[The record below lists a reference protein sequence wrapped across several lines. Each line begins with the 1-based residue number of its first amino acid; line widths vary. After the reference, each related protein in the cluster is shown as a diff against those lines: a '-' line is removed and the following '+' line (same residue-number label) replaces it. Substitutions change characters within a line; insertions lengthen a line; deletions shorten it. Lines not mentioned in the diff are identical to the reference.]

1 MYTST
6 WMYPHSLGTT
16 MITFPHLQFRLR
28 LFSPSKP
35 KYPLVL
41 HSHST
46 QSTIFSHSIFLLF
59 EIISAFTHLPSLA
72 DFPTFVKWDAMYLA
86 LDPRWVNTKLVRN
99 QWIFNDQIHIN
110 FPQTSP
116 NNVFQLFYL
125 PLIISTLPV
134 NVLNLSHSFQTA
146 AEFALLVFTFTKKKE
161 TIQSEL
167 SQLFFKCLHVF
178 FQSFVPPFHFRRIV
192 FFSVDPYT
200 LISHL
205 LESLNVYVS
214 SSASRL
220 YCSA

>member
-1 MYTST
+1 MYTSI

-28 LFSPSKP
+28 IFSPSKS
-35 KYPLVL
+35 KCPLVL

-46 QSTIFSHSIFLLF
+46 QSTIFSYSIFLLF
-59 EIISAFTHLPSLA
+59 EIIPAFTHLPSLA
-72 DFPTFVKWDAMYLA
+72 DFLLFVKWDVMYLA

-99 QWIFNDQIHIN
+99 QIHIN

-116 NNVFQLFYL
+116 NNAFHLFYL

-146 AEFALLVFTFTKKKE
+146 AEFALVVFTFLEKKE
-161 TIQSEL
+161 TIQYEL

-178 FQSFVPPFHFRRIV
+178 FQFLFPPFHFIRIV
-192 FFSVDPYT
+192 FSFSVDPYT
-200 LISHL
+200 LVSHL
-205 LESLNVYVS
+205 LESLNVYMS
-214 SSASRL
+214 SPAFRL